1 MGRIPQRFIDDLLTR
16 IDIVQVIG
24 SYVPLKK
31 SGSRHVACC
40 PFHSEN
46 TPSFTVS
53 PDKQFYHC
61 FGCGAHG
68 TVLSFLLE
76 YEHLDFIDAVE
87 HLAETVGLEVPR
99 EGGEI
104 RAERHDDLYGILED
118 AARLYKQALREN
130 KQAIQYLKD
139 RGLSGKIARDYGLG
153 YAPAGWHH
161 LINCFNKS
169 KLDILT
175 RAGLIKQNDQGQSL
189 TRFRNRIM
197 FPIRDRRGRVIGFG
211 GRVLDDSLPKYLNSP
226 DTALF
231 HKGESLYG
239 LFELRKAQGKP
250 ERVLL
255 VEGYMDVLALA
266 QNGIDFALATLG
278 TATTRQ
284 HLEQIFRL
292 THEVVFCFDGD
303 RAGREAGWR
312 ALQQLLPVFRDGL
325 EARFM
330 FLPQSDD
337 PDSMI
342 RREGKEAFLKHVMS
356 AAPLA
361 DFLFTRLTEGLDMGD
376 AASRARLSE
385 LAKPL
390 LLTLPEGVFKELMYT
405 EIAKR
410 VGTSVKTLASPKKD
424 DSIHRA
430 SNLRL
435 KTHSPVRMAI
445 AILLHEPELVQQM
458 PPADLSALNLPGV
471 ALLIDILET
480 LRCNP
485 HLNSASLLERYRD
498 TAHHQ
503 HLLQLMTWQPPG
515 KDFDLRGEFQHAIL
529 SLNKKAMEQR
539 ADMLLRKGRNEILS
553 PNERRELQDILGRK
567 LGRTQLS
574 TQKNDNSVL

>member
-118 AARLYKQALREN
+118 AARLYQQALREN
-130 KQAIQYLKD
+130 KHAIEYLKD
-139 RGLSGKIARDYGLG
+139 RGLSGKIARDYGIG
-153 YAPAGWHH
+153 YAPAGWRH

-169 KLDILT
+169 KLDVLT

-189 TRFRNRIM
+189 ARFRNRIM

-330 FLPQSDD
+330 FLPESDD

-342 RREGKEAFLKHVMS
+342 RREGKEAFLTHVMS
-356 AAPLA
+356 ATPLA
-361 DFLFTRLTEGLDMGD
+361 DFLFTRLMEGLDMGD

-390 LLTLPEGVFKELMYT
+390 L
-405 EIAKR
+405 
-410 VGTSVKTLASPKKD
+410 
-424 DSIHRA
+424 
-430 SNLRL
+430 
-435 KTHSPVRMAI
+435 
-445 AILLHEPELVQQM
+445 
-458 PPADLSALNLPGV
+458 
-471 ALLIDILET
+471 
-480 LRCNP
+480 
-485 HLNSASLLERYRD
+485 
-498 TAHHQ
+498 
-503 HLLQLMTWQPPG
+503 
-515 KDFDLRGEFQHAIL
+515 
-529 SLNKKAMEQR
+529 
-539 ADMLLRKGRNEILS
+539 
-553 PNERRELQDILGRK
+553 
-567 LGRTQLS
+567 
-574 TQKNDNSVL
+574 